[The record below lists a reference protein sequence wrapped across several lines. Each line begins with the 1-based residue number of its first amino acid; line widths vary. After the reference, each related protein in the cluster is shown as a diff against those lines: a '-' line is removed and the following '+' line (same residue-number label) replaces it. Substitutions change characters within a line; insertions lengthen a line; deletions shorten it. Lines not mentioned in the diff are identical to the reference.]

1 MFSSIA
7 TAPPKQS
14 ATETISVL
22 SGRLNSATLLED
34 RRAAILGLRSFAKDY
49 PASVSSGALRSLIGS
64 LSKDGEDA
72 DTLKIVLE
80 TLLMLFSPNE
90 SSPEASD
97 EVALWLAD
105 EFTQRQENITLLLD
119 LLDTNDF
126 FARLYSLQ
134 LLVAILGARPERT
147 EECIFTAPLGISRLV
162 AVLDDPREAV
172 KGEAISLLI
181 YLTPNSPDLQK
192 LVAFESAYERLFN
205 TIDAEGGLT
214 NGGRVVEDCLILM
227 ANLLRQNPSNQ
238 TLFRESGFMLKLSL
252 LLQASLQQ
260 EGDTELAGWVLS
272 QKNRNLY
279 ALLALAQLFLVSR
292 AVGTAQNQV
301 AFSQHGMLNSA
312 LQLSFNPHTQTQIR
326 AGAMAVCADIIRG
339 NPTLQ
344 EGFAQLTVLSPF
356 PPPQPADSETP
367 AAWPQVY
374 VIDGLL
380 DLTLGLTSL
389 QDFDLRFSACECLK
403 AYFFAHDQIRS
414 HFLGRAIGG
423 HKSGHDETA
432 NVLSILLNPTPAD
445 LAASDPYRM
454 WFAATITFHLLYNNP
469 TAKAQGMELTEGEA
483 EHGEEVV
490 TAIQTITAHLISGL
504 QRSEEPRHLIAY
516 LMLLIAWLYE
526 DLDAV
531 NDFLNE
537 GSNVQGLIQAVVQPR
552 GVDEIAQG
560 LCSMLLGVV
569 YEFSTKDSPIPRPSL
584 HAILLSR
591 MGQDKFSDRLSR
603 LRAHPLMRDYEVT
616 PQKLDPSS
624 GLLPDVFFDR
634 TFVEFFKDTYSRV
647 SRALDRDPNMEISV
661 ISNGVQKGISRELV
675 DALREELAEKEK
687 AIEKSRDELASIES
701 ALQKEQAEHRKTRD
715 MSSVEV
721 TRMKSVNEALQR
733 QNELELKKSVAQSQQ
748 ELVAERQRIEQL
760 QQQYEE
766 RMRNMA
772 ADHSSQLKEL
782 RSNMQQLELDYSG
795 RLREAESAQR
805 DMQADFQQQLTKS
818 KAANDSEVD
827 RVKARLEAKIAD
839 LNATCSRFEVDL
851 MKSQRDRS
859 QEVQQLKAS
868 HEETIKDMQSRAE
881 KQLHDERLKAEKSAK
896 EEEVRAE
903 KELLAERCKIEEA
916 ESRAT
921 KAETSLKE
929 AEARIKKM
937 EASLEKAQDR
947 AQKAEA
953 AAKEAELRAKQAEAS
968 LEQSKSGSGKTQSS
982 LKQAESRAQKAES
995 ALKEAESRA
1004 QKAEALVK
1012 EAESS
1017 AGKSGAEA
1025 NKYEAAI
1032 KELEQKLEEAKL
1044 QAASLDD
1051 SKKEVQTELDDLLMV
1066 FGDLEEKVSGYKKRL
1081 VALGETVSDAEDEDD
1096 DDDDDDD
1103 DA

>member
-1 MFSSIA
+1 MFSSIS

-14 ATETISVL
+14 ASETILVL
-22 SGRLNSATLLED
+22 SGRLNSASLLED
-34 RRAAILGLRSFAKDY
+34 RRAAILGLRSFAKDF
-49 PASVSSGALRSLIGS
+49 PASVASGALRSLIGS
-64 LSKDGEDA
+64 LSRDGEDA

-105 EFTQRQENITLLLD
+105 EFTQRQQNITLLLD
-119 LLDTNDF
+119 LLESNDF
-126 FARLYSLQ
+126 FSRLYSLQ
-134 LLVAILGARPERT
+134 LLVAILSARPERT

-162 AVLDDPREAV
+162 AVLDDVREAI

-181 YLTPNSPDLQK
+181 YLTPKSPDLQK
-192 LVAFESAYERLFN
+192 LVAFENAYERLFT

-238 TLFRESGFMLKLSL
+238 TLFRESGFMLRLSL
-252 LLQASLQQ
+252 LLESSLQQ
-260 EGDTELAGWVLS
+260 EAEIELAGWVLS

-279 ALLALAQLFLVSR
+279 ALLALVRLFLVSR
-292 AVGTAQNQV
+292 AVGTAQNQI
-301 AFSQHGMLNSA
+301 AFHQNGLLNSA
-312 LQLSFNPHTQTQIR
+312 LQLSFNPQTQNQIR
-326 AGAMAVCADIIRG
+326 AEAMAVCADIIRG
-339 NPTLQ
+339 NSSLQ
-344 EGFAQLTVLSPF
+344 EGFAQLTVPSPF
-356 PPPQPADSETP
+356 PPPQPAGTESQ

-403 AYFFAHDQIRS
+403 AYFFGHDQIRS

-423 HKSGHDETA
+423 YKSGHDETA
-432 NVLSILLNPTPAD
+432 NVLSILLSPTPID

-490 TAIQTITAHLISGL
+490 TAIQTIMAHLISGL

-537 GSNVQGLIQAVVQPR
+537 GSNVQGLVQAVIQPR
-552 GVDEIAQG
+552 GVDEIVQG

-584 HAILLSR
+584 HSVLLGR

-603 LRAHPLMRDYEVT
+603 LRAHPSMRDYEVT
-616 PQKLDPSS
+616 PQKLDPMS

-675 DALREELAEKEK
+675 DSLRHELAEKEK
-687 AIEKSRDELASIES
+687 AIEKSRDELASVES
-701 ALQKEQAEHRKTRD
+701 ALQKEQAEHRKTKD
-715 MSSVEV
+715 TSSVEV
-721 TRMKSVNEALQR
+721 ARMKTVNEALQL
-733 QNELELKKSVAQSQQ
+733 QNELELKKSATQSQQ
-748 ELVAERQRIEQL
+748 EIASTRQKLEQA
-760 QQQYEE
+760 QHKYEDQ
-766 RMRNMA
+766 MRSLA
-772 ADHSSQLKEL
+772 ADHAMQLGEL
-782 RSNMQQLELDYSG
+782 RNKIQQLEHENAE
-795 RLREAESAQR
+795 RLRQAEVTRR
-805 DMQADFQQQLTKS
+805 DIQADFEQQLNKS
-818 KAANDSEVD
+818 KVANDSEVE

-839 LNATCSRFEVDL
+839 LNATCSRLEVDL
-851 MKSQRDRS
+851 MKSRRDHS
-859 QEVQQLKAS
+859 QEIQLLKAS
-868 HEETIKDMQSRAE
+868 HQEELKELQAKADEHLDQEKLKTQQVEQEIQSME
-881 KQLHDERLKAEKSAK
+881 SRLKEFEAHVKKAKASSEKAEISLK
-896 EEEVRAE
+896 
-903 KELLAERCKIEEA
+903 
-916 ESRAT
+916 
-921 KAETSLKE
+921 KAETRAQN
-929 AEARIKKM
+929 AEA
-937 EASLEKAQDR
+937 SF
-947 AQKAEA
+947 QKAEIEV
-953 AAKEAELRAKQAEAS
+953 KK
-968 LEQSKSGSGKTQSS
+968 SKD
-982 LKQAESRAQKAES
+982 L
-995 ALKEAESRA
+995 
-1004 QKAEALVK
+1004 
-1012 EAESS
+1012 
-1017 AGKSGAEA
+1017 
-1025 NKYEAAI
+1025 I
-1032 KELEQKLEEAKL
+1032 KNLEQKLEEHKL
-1044 QAASLDD
+1044 QVASLDD
-1051 SKKEVQTELDDLLMV
+1051 SKKEVQAELDDLLIV
-1066 FGDLEEKVSGYKKRL
+1066 FSDLEEKVSDYKTRL
-1081 VALGETVSDAEDEDD
+1081 ANLGQAVSDAEDD
-1096 DDDDDDD
+1096 DDDDDEDS
-1103 DA
+1103 